1 MMSPLAAATHAQPAR
16 AGRAQPCASVASRAA
31 PRALAPARRAA
42 PRCARRAPARLAA
55 APADTPAESG
65 AAAEAEGSGEA
76 GATSGD
82 AAPASAQM
90 PRGKA
95 RAALGKGV
103 NLFDP
108 AATLSRFLT
117 RRFGIVGGLGLV
129 AVLATTEGAAIIAA
143 LQEEFAPAPP
153 VSGETVSLPSGV
165 SYKDTKARG
174 S

>member
-1 MMSPLAAATHAQPAR
+1 MMLPLAAPHARPAQTR
-16 AGRAQPCASVASRAA
+16 RAQPRASVASRAA
-31 PRALAPARRAA
+31 PRALAL
-42 PRCARRAPARLAA
+42 ARRAPARLAA
-55 APADTPAESG
+55 APADMPAEAG
-65 AAAEAEGSGEA
+65 GAAEAAAAAAAEAESSGEA

-82 AAPASAQM
+82 TAPASAQM
-90 PRGKA
+90 SRGKA